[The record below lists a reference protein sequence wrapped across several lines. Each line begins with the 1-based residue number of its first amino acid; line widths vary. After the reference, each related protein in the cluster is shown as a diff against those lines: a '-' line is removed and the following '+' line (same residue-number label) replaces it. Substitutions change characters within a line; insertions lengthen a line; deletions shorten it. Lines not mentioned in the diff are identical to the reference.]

1 ETLDRLARLIAQ
13 DRADWCAVLLPDGRG
28 HLVPRVCVH
37 ADPAKAPLAAQVPS
51 TGPFEIAGPAP
62 AADVYR
68 SGRPVLAPHLDR
80 QAFMVGTDP
89 RLADLAERLGLGSG
103 MLLPMVARGRTIG
116 VLSIIA
122 GPDRPPF
129 TPSDLDLY
137 ADLARRAAVAL
148 DNARLFGQRS
158 RIASRLQESLLPAE
172 LPAVAGLDLAVRYET
187 AEEAVDVGGD
197 FYDVFPTGPDEWL
210 VVIGDVAGRGIDAA
224 GVTGLARQTLRA
236 IGHDLGP
243 AAALRRLN
251 DLLYAQQA
259 VERFLTAA
267 CGRLTRRGDGTFG
280 LTLAR
285 GGHAPPLLRH
295 ADGHA
300 EPVGE
305 PGTLLGALPSVDCP
319 ETHHVL
325 GPGDTLLLYTDGVVE
340 ARGPHGL
347 FGEERLAQVVTAC
360 PAGGADVFA
369 ACVERAVVG
378 YRTGGAADDLALLV
392 VRVGGDG

>member
-1 ETLDRLARLIAQ
+1 
-13 DRADWCAVLLPDGRG
+13 
-28 HLVPRVCVH
+28 
-37 ADPAKAPLAAQVPS
+37 
-51 TGPFEIAGPAP
+51 
-62 AADVYR
+62 
-68 SGRPVLAPHLDR
+68 
-80 QAFMVGTDP
+80 
-89 RLADLAERLGLGSG
+89 
-103 MLLPMVARGRTIG
+103 MLLPMVARGRTMG
-116 VLSIIA
+116 VLSIVA

-129 TPSDLDLY
+129 TPPDLDLY

-172 LPAVAGLDLAVRYET
+172 LPVVAGLDLAVRYVT

-210 VVIGDVAGRGIDAA
+210 VVIGDVAGRGVDAA

-243 AAALRRLN
+243 GAALGRLN

-280 LTLAR
+280 LTLAC
-285 GGHAPPLLRH
+285 GGHALPLLRR

-305 PGTLLGALPSVDCP
+305 PGTLLGAMPSVDCP
-319 ETHHVL
+319 ETRHVL

-340 ARGPHGL
+340 ARGPQGL
-347 FGEERLAQVVTAC
+347 FGEERLARVVTTC
-360 PAGGADVFA
+360 PAGGADAFA
-369 ACVERAVVG
+369 ACVERAVVD
-378 YRTGGAADDLALLV
+378 YRSGGAADDLALLV
-392 VRVGGDG
+392 VQVNGDG